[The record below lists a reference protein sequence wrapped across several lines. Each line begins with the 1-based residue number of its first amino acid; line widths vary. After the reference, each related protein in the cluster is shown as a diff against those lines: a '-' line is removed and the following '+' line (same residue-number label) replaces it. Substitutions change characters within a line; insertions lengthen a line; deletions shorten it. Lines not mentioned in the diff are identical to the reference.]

1 MIFFCLL
8 ADLSEDIKK
17 EYQRRAAWLQPFP
30 WCESFELP
38 TERIY
43 TRLKILS
50 RTKEGAELTGQIV
63 DMYEIF
69 KQHKECEN
77 PKVALIEGSPGMGK
91 TTFCL
96 KLSLDWSKGNTRE
109 PFPSFQ
115 LLLLLKCREMK
126 TADIQNAIVDQLLPR
141 QATEAEKDAF
151 FQNIQANQPRVL
163 LVFDGLDELNEN
175 VALQDLVNPR
185 KRSILADSYV
195 LATSRHEAG
204 LKVRRLCDTLLEV
217 VGFTEKDAEDYMMK
231 YFKKKKEMAKN
242 LMKKIREFD
251 LRDITTS
258 PLNTAL
264 LCALFED
271 NGDLPSRESEL
282 YGKIILYILQRY
294 FAKQEQDP
302 PKEPLFG
309 CEKELLTLGKLA
321 HQGIKEDKL
330 SFLESDLEKELESS
344 ARSIAEMGFLSKEE
358 SVSKLDPK
366 CLFTFFHKTFQ
377 EYFAAYY
384 LSEQLVN
391 AVVEC
396 KDFFREYSVEG
407 LKFYELFVF
416 IAGILAGKGAG
427 ARLVS
432 FMASLSCS
440 LSTLYQITA
449 PAPMTTDEDKYE
461 DMIQFMQQRHD
472 AQLSLTL
479 LCNCVAECSDGQQL
493 NEVQLQM
500 CAAIA
505 ENICWKEL
513 ELVRR
518 FNGESSVEYKVVCE
532 VLKYNTTV
540 KTLHLSYNRITDC
553 SSLAEALKRNNTVE
567 ELLLNNNPISDK
579 TPLQDLERHNKHLKL
594 YYNR

>member
-258 PLNTAL
+258 PLNTTL

-321 HQGIKEDKL
+321 QQGIKEDKL

-366 CLFTFFHKTFQ
+366 CLFSFFHKSIQ
-377 EYFAAYY
+377 EYFAALY

-391 AVVEC
+391 AVVDC
-396 KDFFREYSVEG
+396 KDLFSELSVEG
-407 LKFYELFVF
+407 LKFSQVFVF

-440 LSTLYQITA
+440 LSTLYQVTA
-449 PAPMTTDEDKYE
+449 HRDEDREQYL
-461 DMIQFMQQRHD
+461 QQSAEVR
-472 AQLSLTL
+472 SSFIL
-479 LCNCVAECSDGQQL
+479 LCYCVAECGDGQQL
-493 NEVQLQM
+493 NEVQKQI
-500 CAAIA
+500 CAAIGR
-505 ENICWKEL
+505 NVYWKTVDL
-513 ELVRR
+513 GCR
-518 FNGESSVEYKVVCE
+518 FLFNSSKSSAVYQVVCE
-532 VLKYNTTV
+532 FLKFNTTV
-540 KTLHLSYNRITDC
+540 EEVDLSYNQIPECR
-553 SSLAEALKRNNTVE
+553 SLAEALERNNTVK
-567 ELLLNNNPISDK
+567 LLWFFGNSISDE
-579 TPLQDLERHNKHLKL
+579 TQLQDLVRHNRHVDVN
-594 YYNR
+594 Y